1 MLFNKLKKIGNK
13 AFYNC
18 LKIQA
23 LKLPE
28 EVSEIGVRAFQG
40 CSGLVRIEVEEENKH
55 FVSVES
61 VLYTKDL
68 TRLLRY
74 PSKKETPLYNVLQGV
89 TEIEEFAFE
98 NVNDLIAVKLP
109 SGLLTI
115 PEYAFFNCENLQKV
129 PLPSSVRQMGEGSFF
144 GSPMLETQAIP
155 GGVDFIEF
163 DPDKGLISD
172 LE

>member
-1 MLFNKLKKIGNK
+1 
-13 AFYNC
+13 
-18 LKIQA
+18 KIQA

-28 EVSEIGVRAFQG
+28 EVAEIGVRAFQG
-40 CSGLVRIEVEEENKH
+40 CSGLVRIEVEEANTH

-89 TEIEEFAFE
+89 KEIEEFAFE
-98 NVNDLIAVKLP
+98 NANDLIAVKLP

-115 PEYAFFNCENLQKV
+115 PEYAFFNCENLQKASV
-129 PLPSSVRQMGEGSFF
+129 PSTVRQMGEGSFF
-144 GSPMLETQAIP
+144 GSPALEHQALP